1 MNDGSEQTEEENKDI
16 TLFNDNQTVTSTQGL
31 LESEKKVARVVS
43 KIRLNGQNDFF
54 SYDPSL
60 PVL

>member
-1 MNDGSEQTEEENKDI
+1 MNDGSEQTEEENNDI
-16 TLFNDNQTVTSTQGL
+16 TLFDDNQAVTSTQGL
-31 LESEKKVARVVS
+31 LESEKKVVRVVS
-43 KIRLNGQNDFF
+43 KNRLNDQKDFF

>member
-31 LESEKKVARVVS
+31 LESEKRWHES
-43 KIRLNGQNDFF
+43 FQRFD
-54 SYDPSL
+54 
-60 PVL
+60 